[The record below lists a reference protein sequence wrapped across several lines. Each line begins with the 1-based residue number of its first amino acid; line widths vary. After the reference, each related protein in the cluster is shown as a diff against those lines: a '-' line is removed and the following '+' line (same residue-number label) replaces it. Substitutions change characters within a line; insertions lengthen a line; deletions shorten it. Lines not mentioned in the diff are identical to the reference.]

1 MFEDWDSN
9 ENDIF
14 AEYRPTGKD
23 IIDGIPDVYVGR
35 LACRSKREVT
45 TLVNKII
52 DYESSKADDSWFKNM
67 ILIGGDTYPDSG
79 HPLGYEAEIDTNV
92 SASYMTGFSFERLW
106 ASTGA
111 LTGQDVVEQSI
122 NDGAG
127 FIHMAGH
134 ANPSVLVT
142 HPQQK
147 EEKITILRMYNIYA
161 PLHINPRLRNKDKLP
176 VVVIGGC
183 HNSQFNVSMRNI
195 LLGIRDEGFME
206 YFNYSFYKMEWVPKC
221 FSWWLISK
229 ANGGVIAAMGNTGLG
244 MGLPGFDYP
253 NGLDGWLLPRFFYN
267 YGQLGAEHAGA
278 AHSAAVA
285 DYALEFDINSDD
297 ADRQMIEQWPLL
309 GDPSLMIGG
318 YD

>member
-1 MFEDWDSN
+1 QSED
-9 ENDIF
+9 
-14 AEYRPTGKD
+14 T
-23 IIDGIPDVYVGR
+23 
-35 LACRSKREVT
+35 
-45 TLVNKII
+45 
-52 DYESSKADDSWFKNM
+52 
-67 ILIGGDTYPDSG
+67 
-79 HPLGYEAEIDTNV
+79 
-92 SASYMTGFSFERLW
+92 
-106 ASTGA
+106 
-111 LTGQDVVEQSI
+111 
-122 NDGAG
+122 
-127 FIHMAGH
+127 
-134 ANPSVLVT
+134 
-142 HPQQK
+142 
-147 EEKITILRMYNIYA
+147 ITILRMYNIYA

-285 DYALEFDINSDD
+285 DYALEFDINSND